1 MHLPHNLSLSLFT
14 ALLLKDCLENLAEIM
29 SRKVNRDYRTQNQD
43 SGIQGTESSLDSIIS
58 AARLLRTPDS
68 VRAGGAVVGALRVIY
83 ATLSSL
89 EADSHFWTVQQSS
102 SRWLWLVR
110 LCFDRRNK
118 VRVLSLET
126 LAIVL
131 GFTRSEASSRRGREG
146 QGEGG
151 GEADGV
157 GGERRHEIE
166 SGVCRAVKSLKS
178 QFFSF
183 INISHLAIRNTCS
196 LHCHDL

>member
-1 MHLPHNLSLSLFT
+1 
-14 ALLLKDCLENLAEIM
+14 M

-43 SGIQGTESSLDSIIS
+43 SGIQGTESSLDSVIS

-131 GFTRSEASSRRGREG
+131 GFTRFEASSRRGREG

-151 GEADGV
+151 GEADGDGE

-166 SGVCRAVKSLKS
+166 SGVCRAVKSLQS

-183 INISHLAIRNTCS
+183 INFSHLAIHCRYTCS